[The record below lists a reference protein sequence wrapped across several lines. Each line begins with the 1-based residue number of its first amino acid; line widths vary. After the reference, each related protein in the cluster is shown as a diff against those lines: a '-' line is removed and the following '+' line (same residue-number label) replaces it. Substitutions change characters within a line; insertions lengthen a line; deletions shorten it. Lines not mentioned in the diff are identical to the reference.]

1 MSAYNLKPTK
11 KDLKAS
17 LKKLKEDGGRHVDMS
32 DMTKQ
37 LRIFI
42 KEKVKSDICITYH
55 VGLGAMNVYNEQELQ
70 GQMKQWKEYAKDG
83 KIQVRECNNKT
94 FELDGK
100 KFYILV
106 IQPKN
111 AGHYCP
117 LSMSLGMI
125 VSGFSYAFTKESNR
139 DAVYQYVKKYCVAEA
154 DE

>member
-11 KDLKAS
+11 KDLKES
-17 LKKLKEDGGRHVDMS
+17 LKKLKEDGGRAVHMD

-70 GQMKQWKEYAKDG
+70 GQMKLWKTMAKEG
-83 KIQVRECNNKT
+83 KIELLECNNKT

-100 KFYILV
+100 KFYLLV
-106 IQPKN
+106 IQPTKDC
-111 AGHYCP
+111 HYCP
-117 LSMSLGMI
+117 LALSLGMM
-125 VSGFSYAFTKESNR
+125 VSGFSYAFTRESNR
-139 DAVYQYVKKYCVAEA
+139 DAVYQYVKKYCTEESAE
-154 DE
+154 